1 MWNKLKPILLS
12 LFIILSLGYSTLSA
26 EDQEIE
32 WGASKI
38 AKAYKVE
45 LRDFTSKKM
54 ILEKKSK
61 RLPIK

>member
-38 AKAYKVE
+38 AQG
-45 LRDFTSKKM
+45 RT
-54 ILEKKSK
+54 K
-61 RLPIK
+61 RLHI